1 MHSVKIRIYKRD
13 ESKPDTTI
21 SIPVGILR
29 FATKLMPKQVLATLL
44 EYGVDLKEIVELA
57 QQDEV
62 QGTLVEI
69 EKHRKDEKIIISI
82 E

>member
-1 MHSVKIRIYKRD
+1 MRGVKIRIYKRD
-13 ESKPDTTI
+13 ETKPDTTI
-21 SIPVGILR
+21 SIPLGILR
-29 FATKLMPKQVLATLL
+29 FATKLIPKHAMATLL
-44 EYGVDLKEIVELA
+44 EYGVDVKEIVELA

-69 EKHRKDEKIIISI
+69 EKHRKNERIIISV

>member
-21 SIPVGILR
+21 SIPLGILR

-44 EYGVDLKEIVELA
+44 EYGLDLKEIVELA

-69 EKHRKDEKIIISI
+69 EKHRKDEKIIISV